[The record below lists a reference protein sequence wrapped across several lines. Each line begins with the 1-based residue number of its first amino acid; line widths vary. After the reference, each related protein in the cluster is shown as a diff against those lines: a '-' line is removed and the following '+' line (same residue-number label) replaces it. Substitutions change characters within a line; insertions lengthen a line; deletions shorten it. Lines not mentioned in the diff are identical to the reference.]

1 MKTPYAIGHACCF
14 FKHATKSKERVMI
27 TWWPFTPHTILAKN
41 LWNTYARP
49 FPPAMLRCY
58 CKVAWLQQHCKREG
72 KTKGSRIF
80 QSVSRFLSKIVV
92 SLTVN
97 WCKHT
102 DFWYTSIFHLGLIE
116 DDNKSH
122 NFTNSHFCYVT
133 LCYSIISVRAELDE
147 QPLNLFIIINFYQH
161 IYWPIYHSH
170 PWQCSKSEF

>member
-1 MKTPYAIGHACCF
+1 MH
-14 FKHATKSKERVMI
+14 V
-27 TWWPFTPHTILAKN
+27 
-41 LWNTYARP
+41 P
-49 FPPAMLRCY
+49 FPLQCWDVIAKLRGY
-58 CKVAWLQQHCKREG
+58 NNIAKGRG

-133 LCYSIISVRAELDE
+133 LCYSIQSGLSWMNNHSIYSSSLIFINIFIDW
-147 QPLNLFIIINFYQH
+147 FIIHTPDNVQNQHFKTSFYKNSTTNITIWKNQR
-161 IYWPIYHSH
+161 ISSS
-170 PWQCSKSEF
+170 QSKSELHNTSPLN

>member
-1 MKTPYAIGHACCF
+1 MH
-14 FKHATKSKERVMI
+14 V
-27 TWWPFTPHTILAKN
+27 PFRLQCWDVIAK
-41 LWNTYARP
+41 
-49 FPPAMLRCY
+49 LRGY
-58 CKVAWLQQHCKREG
+58 NNIAKGRG

-161 IYWPIYHSH
+161 IYWLIYHSH
-170 PWQCSKSEF
+170 PWQCSNQNFKTSFYKNSTTNITIW

>member
-1 MKTPYAIGHACCF
+1 MH
-14 FKHATKSKERVMI
+14 V
-27 TWWPFTPHTILAKN
+27 
-41 LWNTYARP
+41 P
-49 FPPAMLRCY
+49 FPLKCWDVIAKLRGY
-58 CKVAWLQQHCKREG
+58 NDIARGRG

-80 QSVSRFLSKIVV
+80 QSISRFLSKIVV
-92 SLTVN
+92 SLTVS

-147 QPLNLFIIINFYQH
+147 QPLNLFIIVNFYKHNLLTDLSFTPLIMFKIKILKPLFIKILLQ
-161 IYWPIYHSH
+161 ILPYGKTREFRPH
-170 PWQCSKSEF
+170 PSKLELHNTSTLN